1 MTDKTQGTQGSP
13 FTVIV
18 AEEYVVFSLG
28 EQAYGVSKRHIED
41 MFTGPNLAVQA
52 LRNAPP
58 SIAGWLWWETG
69 KNQRTPRPLPV
80 LNLERGF
87 GLRGAPSN
95 QARAAIVL
103 DHHGCKM
110 CLLVT
115 EISGTIL
122 LPAEEPGAQPE
133 GQLDVLPRFVKQVIP
148 YGRDALVLL
157 NAEEILSQATED
169 LSLANISN

>member
-1 MTDKTQGTQGSP
+1 MMDKTQETQGTP
-13 FTVIV
+13 FAVIV

-41 MFTGPNLAVQA
+41 MFTGPNLALQA

-69 KNQRTPRPLPV
+69 KNQHTPRPLPV

-87 GLRGAPSN
+87 GLQSAPSN

-122 LPAEEPGAQPE
+122 LPADEPGTQPE
-133 GQLDVLPRFVKQVIP
+133 GQPEMLPRFVKQVIP
-148 YGRDALVLL
+148 YGRDALILL
-157 NAEEILSQATED
+157 DAEEILSQATED